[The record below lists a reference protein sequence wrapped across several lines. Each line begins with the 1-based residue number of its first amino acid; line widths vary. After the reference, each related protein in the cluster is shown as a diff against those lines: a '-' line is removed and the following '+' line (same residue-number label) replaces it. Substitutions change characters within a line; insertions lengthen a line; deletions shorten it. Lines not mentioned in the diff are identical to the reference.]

1 MVRIVLR
8 SIWAVTVLVLAI
20 ASTAATSR
28 RASAADE
35 TITGRRL
42 LMKQNRNASRKKIAV
57 MSGDA
62 TITLGGGN
70 GSADDPTHFGGSLR
84 IRTSSGDLFDATY
97 DLPAAGW
104 TIIGAAGQ
112 NRGYRFTSASGP
124 ITSVLLLAGKR
135 LKIRGA
141 GAFTQTLSTNPN
153 PVDIVLRTGATHYCM
168 EFGGTATF
176 AASQRFRAT
185 NGAAPTSCPASA
197 DWPMYGFDFARN
209 RFNPHE
215 GLINATTVSRL
226 NVRWFFSTG
235 TGTGAVSAS
244 PSVVDGVVYVG
255 SWNGNMYALD
265 ASSGQPLWTFNINDP
280 NPGQRGGFPGI
291 QSSAAIANDMVYFGG
306 ADANVYALDAHN
318 GTMVWKTPLG
328 DPDPVEGA
336 HVWSSPAV
344 FNGKVYVG
352 KSSHLDTPCVRGTL
366 FALDATSGVEVWRFE
381 PLPEHICSNATQQP
395 CSTNADCSGGSCIP
409 FLVCRSGTG
418 QQPQDTIC
426 STDADCMAPATC
438 QRPLGAGVTSSPAI
452 DAAKGAVYVSVGDC
466 VGSGAT
472 GFAESL
478 LALDADTGA
487 LRWAFKPIPS
497 GDLADLDFVASPNVI
512 GVPAGTTQSLV
523 GAGNKNGT
531 YYAVDQDT
539 GALVWERAV
548 VSGGA
553 LGGFN
558 ASTGVA
564 AGNVY
569 AGTFTGP
576 PFQFAISAADG
587 TVSWQCASA
596 ECSTF
601 SFGPPGIAAGV
612 VFIGDGAGTLRA
624 FDATTGAVLHK
635 LSLGGGISSGPAVVN
650 DMVFIGVGTGIF
662 GTGQMQGVY
671 ALALQ

>member
-1 MVRIVLR
+1 MV
-8 SIWAVTVLVLAI
+8 AFAI
-20 ASTAATSR
+20 ALTAASST
-28 RASAADE
+28 RASGADE
-35 TITGRRL
+35 KLTGRRL
-42 LMKQNRNASRKKIAV
+42 VMKESATQKKITV
-57 MSGDA
+57 ISGDS
-62 TITLGGGN
+62 TISLVGGN

-84 IRTSSGDLFDATY
+84 IRTSTGDRFDATY

-104 TIIGAAGQ
+104 TTVGSAGE

-124 ITSVLLLAGKR
+124 IKNVLLLAGKR
-135 LKIRGA
+135 LKVTGT

-153 PVDIVLRTGATHYCM
+153 PVDIVLRTGASHYCL
-168 EFGGTATF
+168 EFGGTAGF
-176 AASQRFRAT
+176 KASRRFRAT
-185 NGAAPTSCPASA
+185 GSSAPSACPASA
-197 DWPMYGFDFARN
+197 DWPMYGFDFAQS
-209 RFNPHE
+209 RFNPQE
-215 GLINATTVSRL
+215 GSINAGTVSKL

-235 TGTGAVSAS
+235 SGSGAVSAS
-244 PSVVDGVVYVG
+244 PTVVDGVVYVG

-280 NPGQRGGFPGI
+280 HPNDRGGFPGI
-291 QSSAAIANDMVYFGG
+291 QSSAAVANDTVYFGG
-306 ADANVYALDAHN
+306 ADANVYALDAHD
-318 GTMVWKTPLG
+318 GTMVWKTSLG
-328 DPDPVEGA
+328 DPDTSVEGA

-352 KSSHLDTPCVRGTL
+352 KSSHLDAPCVRGAL
-366 FALDATSGVEVWRFE
+366 YALDASSGMEVWRFE

-395 CSTNADCSGGSCIP
+395 CSMDSDCPGGSCIP

-418 QQPQDTIC
+418 QQPQDQIC
-426 STDADCMAPATC
+426 STDADCTAPATC
-438 QRPLGAGVTSSPAI
+438 QRPLGGGITSSPAI
-452 DAAKGAVYVSVGDC
+452 DATKGAVYVSVGDC

-478 LALDADTGA
+478 LALDANTGA
-487 LRWAFKPIPS
+487 LRWAFKPIPA
-497 GDLADLDFVASPNVI
+497 GDLEDLDFVASPNVI

-539 GALVWERAV
+539 GVLVWERAAV
-548 VSGGA
+548 AGGM

-564 AGNVY
+564 FGNVY

-576 PFQFAISAADG
+576 PFQFALSTADG
-587 TVSWQCASA
+587 TTSWQCSSSECAS
-596 ECSTF
+596 F

-612 VFIGDGAGTLRA
+612 AFIGDSAGTLRA

-635 LSLGGGISSGPAVVN
+635 MNLGGGISSGPAVVN
-650 DMVFIGVGTGIF
+650 DMVIVGVGTGGF
-662 GTGQMQGVY
+662 GTGTTQGVY